1 MKIGTD
7 YALEEAANAL
17 LRKAGAVSPRCR
29 LNGTTS
35 PMNRLALRQSR
46 EVLNITGVADESLYS
61 GLYRRAFN
69 PGPGSDP
76 SDLTTTTEKEL
87 GINGRR

>member
-17 LRKAGAVSPRCR
+17 LREGRRGVTALSAKRDY
-29 LNGTTS
+29 LTDEQ
-35 PMNRLALRQSR
+35 LALRQSR

-69 PGPGSDP
+69 PLAGKRPKRLNNND
-76 SDLTTTTEKEL
+76 
-87 GINGRR
+87 